1 MQEGRKRR
9 RERNTS
15 SCSEMTKISTG
26 RDRETP
32 LNRRKRNHKMTS
44 REIHPEEKG
53 ITELSSFLKKK
64 KKEGVLMNVNKHT
77 HIYIYTHTHVCV
89 CSV

>member
-64 KKEGVLMNVNKHT
+64 KKR
-77 HIYIYTHTHVCV
+77 VCL
-89 CSV
+89 